1 MEFGQEYEQY
11 VRRAAFEALLAGD
24 RPGERCR
31 VLDLEENGRQ
41 YAIVRFAVPPG
52 ADSLRDALTGH
63 FLKYPEYTLLR
74 WDAGE
79 YLVIIKAEPGDLDR
93 CVGRCV
99 RALRENGEA
108 LGGGGWHAA
117 VSPGV
122 DSPLALPECYETV
135 SRLWAQRY
143 FLPGEH
149 LLTRQTV
156 GRGADEEEQLQAL
169 TAAAADPRRMNE
181 LLERGSGGEVPGFV
195 ARLLEELAP
204 GLGSD
209 SFCRYLALSTRF
221 TALRFVEERGVDHR
235 TFIRTWS
242 LDLPAAGRFTP
253 AVLED
258 YMVRTLQAAVR
269 CRDGNMVDR
278 CRGVMRQAADYV
290 SAHFNREGLS
300 LDQVA
305 AAVGLSPNYLSAL
318 FRREMGCTFV
328 EFLTDRRMELAR
340 ELLET
345 TDLRSGQVARAVGYR
360 DPRYFSSLFKKTQG
374 MTPREYRA
382 DKKSADG

>member
-1 MEFGQEYEQY
+1 MDFGQEYEQY
-11 VRRAAFEALLAGD
+11 ARRAAFEALLAGD

-31 VLDLEENGRQ
+31 VLDLEEGRQ
-41 YAIVRFAVPPG
+41 YAMARFAVPPG
-52 ADSLRDALTGH
+52 ADRLRDALTGH
-63 FLKYPEYTLLR
+63 FLKYPEYTLLG

-93 CVGRCV
+93 CVSRCV
-99 RALRENGEA
+99 KALRENYEA
-108 LGGGGWHAA
+108 LGGDDWHAA
-117 VSPGV
+117 ISPGV
-122 DSPLALPECYETV
+122 DSPLALAKCYETV
-135 SRLWAQRY
+135 SRFWAHRY

-156 GRGADEEEQLQAL
+156 GRGVDEEEQLQAL
-169 TAAAADPRRMNE
+169 TAAAADPRCLRE

-195 ARLLEELAP
+195 SRLLEELAP

-221 TALRFVEERGVDHR
+221 TALGFVEERGVDHQS
-235 TFIRTWS
+235 FIRTWG
-242 LDLPAAGRFTP
+242 LALPGTGRITP
-253 AVLED
+253 AVLEA
-258 YMVRTLQAAVR
+258 YMVRVLQAAVR
-269 CRDGNMVDR
+269 CRDGNMADR
-278 CRGVMRQAADYV
+278 CRGVLRQAADYI
-290 SAHFNREGLS
+290 SAHFNRQGLS

-328 EFLTDRRMELAR
+328 AFLTDRRMERAR

-345 TDLRSGQVARAVGYR
+345 TDLRSGQVAHAVGYR